1 MIYGQEMFCFVKLLR
16 KLFQMEGGGDG
27 PEEGGG
33 GESEEGGVEDDEDDG
48 EERQPP
54 GTPPPM
60 LFRDVFEGG
69 FYTYIQIIK
78 NKKIIQEEYKT
89 GRLMI
94 R

>member
-1 MIYGQEMFCFVKLLR
+1 
-16 KLFQMEGGGDG
+16 MEGGGDG

-33 GESEEGGVEDDEDDG
+33 GESEEGGDEDDEDNG

-69 FYTYIQIIK
+69 FYTYIQIIIKK
-78 NKKIIQEEYKT
+78 NAFRVVKAALKCLLNVLSTFCCFKV
-89 GRLMI
+89 
-94 R
+94 